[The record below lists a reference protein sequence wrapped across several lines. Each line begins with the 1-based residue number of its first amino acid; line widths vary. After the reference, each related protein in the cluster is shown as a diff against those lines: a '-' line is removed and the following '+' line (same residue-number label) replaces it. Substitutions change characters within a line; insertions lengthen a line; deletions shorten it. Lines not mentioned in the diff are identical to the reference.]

1 MYKIIIQ
8 TLTAPQREGH
18 LQSSASTHDDMS
30 VGPIL
35 CSSYAGNCCCSE
47 SMGPTSLSCP
57 DDSISQCS
65 SHPVALTLFLFP
77 PPLVIS
83 LSFGMCNVD
92 DVPFRAEHSTVTCS

>member
-18 LQSSASTHDDMS
+18 LQSSASTLDDMS

-47 SMGPTSLSCP
+47 SMGPTSLSRP

-65 SHPVALTLFLFP
+65 SHLVALTLFFVP
-77 PPLVIS
+77 PPTPLGD
-83 LSFGMCNVD
+83 LPEFWNV
-92 DVPFRAEHSTVTCS
+92 